1 MEEPKNFLKGVC
13 TDLNPSSQSSLISVF
28 VTKNLLEARLLF
40 FRHNRLVL
48 FEILLSSA
56 ILLLSNLNNF
66 I

>member
-1 MEEPKNFLKGVC
+1 MEEPKTFLKGVC

-28 VTKNLLEARLLF
+28 VTKNLLEALLF

-56 ILLLSNLNNF
+56 LLLLSNLNNF